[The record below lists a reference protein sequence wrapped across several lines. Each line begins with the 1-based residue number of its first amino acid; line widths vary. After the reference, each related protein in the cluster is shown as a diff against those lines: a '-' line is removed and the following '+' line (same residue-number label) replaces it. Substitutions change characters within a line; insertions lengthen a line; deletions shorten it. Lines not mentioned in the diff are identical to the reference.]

1 MARNALGKGL
11 GALIG
16 GNATTPLGI
25 SPQGSAGEQVQ
36 KVALDQVVA
45 SPLQPRKTFA
55 EQDLAD
61 LVESIKEHGVIQP
74 LIVRRVAG
82 KFELI
87 AGERR
92 WRASQQAGLKEV
104 PVILRQAEDLEV
116 LEVAMVENLQRSD
129 LNPIEEADGYAL
141 LAGRFKLTQEQIA
154 QKVGKNRAT
163 VANALRLTGLAGD
176 VKELVRHR
184 QLSVG
189 HAKVLLAVLNP
200 TQQNALAREV
210 VERELSVRETERLVA
225 ELGKPRGGSA
235 VVGKKKA
242 GGAARADWRELEL
255 RLQRLLGTKIKLVG
269 TRSKGHLE
277 IEYYNESDLER
288 VLSVLGYRGD

>member
-1 MARNALGKGL
+1 MAVA
-11 GALIG
+11 A
-16 GNATTPLGI
+16 PE
-25 SPQGSAGEQVQ
+25 PQTGERVQ
-36 KVALDQVVA
+36 QVALDRVEA

-61 LVESIKEHGVIQP
+61 LVASVKEHGVIQP
-74 LIVRRVAG
+74 LIVRKVG
-82 KFELI
+82 EKFELI

-92 WRASQQAGLKEV
+92 WRASRQAGLKEV
-104 PVILRQAEDLEV
+104 PVIVRIADDLEV

-141 LAGRFKLTQEQIA
+141 LAERFKLTQEQIA

-163 VANALRLTGLAGD
+163 VANAVRLTGLGSD

-189 HAKVLLAVLNP
+189 HAKVLLSLPNH
-200 TQQNALAREV
+200 TQQNAAAREV
-210 VERELSVRETERLVA
+210 IKRDLSVRETEKLVS
-225 ELGKPRGGSA
+225 ELGKSRTGS
-235 VVGKKKA
+235 VPSGKKKA
-242 GGAARADWRELEL
+242 GGFSGADWRDLEL

-288 VLSVLGYRGD
+288 VLSVLGYKGD

>member
-16 GNATTPLGI
+16 GNTTVAVAL
-25 SPQGSAGEQVQ
+25 PQVQSGERVQ
-36 KVALDQVVA
+36 KVALDHVQP
-45 SPLQPRKTFA
+45 SPWQPRKTFS
-55 EQDLAD
+55 EQDLHD
-61 LVESIKEHGVIQP
+61 LVSSIKEHGIIQP
-74 LIVRRVAG
+74 LIVRKVG
-82 KFELI
+82 ETYELI

-92 WRASQQAGLKEV
+92 WRASRQAGLKEV
-104 PVILRQAEDLEV
+104 PVIVRQADDLEV
-116 LEVAMVENLQRSD
+116 LEVAMVENLQRAD

-141 LAGRFKLTQEQIA
+141 LAERFKLTQEQIA

-163 VANALRLTGLAGD
+163 VANALRLTGLAAD

-189 HAKVLLAVLNP
+189 HAKVLLSLANQ
-200 TQQNALAREV
+200 TQQNAAAREV
-210 VERELSVRETERLVA
+210 ITRDLSVRETEKLVSA
-225 ELGKPRGGSA
+225 LGQAHGSSIPS
-235 VVGKKKA
+235 GKKKKA
-242 GGAARADWRELEL
+242 NTSGADWRDLEL

-288 VLSVLGYRGD
+288 VLSVLGYNGD